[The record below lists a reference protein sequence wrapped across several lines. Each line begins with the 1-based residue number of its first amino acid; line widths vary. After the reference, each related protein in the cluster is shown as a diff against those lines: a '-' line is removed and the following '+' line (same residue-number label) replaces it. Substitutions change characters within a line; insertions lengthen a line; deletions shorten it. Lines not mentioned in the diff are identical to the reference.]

1 MTGWTP
7 THEDPVFIL
16 AMDHRD
22 SFGKTLFDVPD
33 DRPTDAQAARVR
45 RAKTLI
51 YEGLREAMDRLPTG
65 RAGVLVDERY
75 GGGVIDA
82 ATAAARGGEPL
93 VVAVPVEASGH
104 EWFTPEWGDR
114 WQEHVLAIHPA
125 YAKVLVRD
133 NPAYEPGLREAQFGR
148 LAQVSVGLH
157 AIGVPLLYELL
168 VPATDEQLASA
179 GGDADTY
186 DRDVRPELVAQVMA
200 DNQRAGVEPAI
211 WKVEGL
217 DTPAAA
223 ALVAAQARAEGRDAD
238 LVVLG
243 RDAPAQRLDH
253 WIDVAARD
261 EAFVGFAIGRS
272 IWEDVLRDWV
282 DGIDDATAAA
292 QIAATYL
299 QFAGRWAAAR

>member
-16 AMDHRD
+16 AMDHRG
-22 SFGKTLFDVPD
+22 SFGKTLFEVRD
-33 DRPTDAQAARVR
+33 DRPTDAQAARIR
-45 RAKTLI
+45 RAKILI
-51 YEGLREAMDRLPTG
+51 YEGLREAMGRLPTG

-75 GGGVIDA
+75 GGAVIDA
-82 ATAAARGGEPL
+82 ATSAARAGEPL

-133 NPAYEPGLREAQFGR
+133 NPAYEDALREAQWGR
-148 LAQVSVGLH
+148 LASVSVGLH

-168 VPATDEQLASA
+168 VPATKEQLASV
-179 GGDADTY
+179 GDDVDAY
-186 DRDVRPELVAQVMA
+186 DREVRPELVAQVIA

-223 ALVAAQARAEGRDAD
+223 ALIAAQARAEGRDAD
-238 LVVLG
+238 LLVLG
-243 RDAPAQRLDH
+243 RDAPGERLDH
-253 WIDVAARD
+253 WIDVAAANA
-261 EAFVGFAIGRS
+261 AFVGFAIGRS
-272 IWEDVLRDWV
+272 IWEDELRDWN
-282 DGIDDATAAA
+282 DGIDDATIAA
-292 QIAATYL
+292 QIAANYL
-299 QFAGRWAAAR
+299 GFAGRWAAAR